1 MGRCSPTGSPP
12 ALLDANTAAAEL
24 NNGTRFFGPFMVLA
38 NLIPLSGAILLIVFG
53 EKEMTLGFRLL
64 VSGLIGVGMAG
75 VTGLV
80 RVIDHLNHLAN
91 AWTETR
97 DGAS

>member
-1 MGRCSPTGSPP
+1 MGEANPNPTDDLAFP
-12 ALLDANTAAAEL
+12 A
-24 NNGTRFFGPFMVLA
+24 RISSGPFMVLA

-75 VTGLV
+75 VIGLV
-80 RVIDHLNHLAN
+80 RVIDHLNHLTN

-97 DGAS
+97 DATS